1 MERYNIDRFIKAQ
14 QQNFEIA
21 FEEIK
26 QGRKKSH
33 WIWYIFP
40 QIKGLGFSK
49 TARYYSIENLE
60 EAKQYLENKYL
71 YKNLILICNELL
83 KIENKDI
90 IDIMGNIDSLKLCSS
105 MTLFHIIDP
114 NEKVFIEIIEKY
126 YNNIQDEKTISNRI
140 ICFSGFSACF
150 LWR

>member
-1 MERYNIDRFIKAQ
+1 MLEFKI
-14 QQNFEIA
+14 
-21 FEEIK
+21 EELK
-26 QGRKKSH
+26 
-33 WIWYIFP
+33 
-40 QIKGLGFSK
+40 L
-49 TARYYSIENLE
+49 ENLE

-71 YKNLILICNELL
+71 YKNLMLICNELL

-126 YNNIQDEKTISNRI
+126 YTNIQDEKTISI
-140 ICFSGFSACF
+140 IKNFKKNEELIQNVNIF
-150 LWR
+150 R